1 MRTGPSGPPMVMP
14 PVARMAAVT
23 TAPHAFCDFENVT
36 AGSNPGSIGSETART
51 GWGSFWLASRRN
63 FRLVSGGPMS
73 GRHSRLIWIVFA
85 AGLAAC
91 EPRPEQP
98 AEADIQAA
106 RKAAVSFDIRMK
118 REITD
123 RLERGEDPVAVY
135 LAYADNV
142 PGWGLEIS
150 NAEKIDFSR
159 TAITVRN
166 PANSPDAWEMRQM
179 ELFNLLA
186 DGGQDPESFEVA
198 EIVSE
203 GDEKV
208 FRWMRPTLMG
218 EACMAC
224 HGEAV
229 SERIKLLLGQEY
241 PLDDALGYSEG
252 QLGGAYSVRKV
263 LSVDGKEPPPYVAKT
278 LPQRLPA
285 DQRRPD

>member
-1 MRTGPSGPPMVMP
+1 MLR
-14 PVARMAAVT
+14 
-23 TAPHAFCDFENVT
+23 
-36 AGSNPGSIGSETART
+36 
-51 GWGSFWLASRRN
+51 
-63 FRLVSGGPMS
+63 
-73 GRHSRLIWIVFA
+73 RHSRLGWLGWLAF
-85 AGLAAC
+85 GLAVAGC

-106 RKAAVSFDIRMK
+106 RRAAVTFDLRMK
-118 REITD
+118 REISD

-135 LAYADNV
+135 LAYADDV

-150 NAEKIDFSR
+150 NAGKIDFSR

-166 PANSPDAWEMRQM
+166 PANAPDAWETRQM

-186 DGGQDPESFEVA
+186 DSGQDSEAFEVA
-198 EIVSE
+198 EIVQE
-203 GDEKV
+203 GNEKV
-208 FRWMRPTLMG
+208 FRWMRPTIMG
-218 EACMAC
+218 EACLTC

-263 LSVDGKEPPPYVAKT
+263 LSVDGKAPPPYAPKL
-278 LPQRLPA
+278 LPQGLPA
-285 DQRRPD
+285 DPRRPDDAPLVQPAAPAPEPQPPAP

>member
-1 MRTGPSGPPMVMP
+1 
-14 PVARMAAVT
+14 
-23 TAPHAFCDFENVT
+23 
-36 AGSNPGSIGSETART
+36 
-51 GWGSFWLASRRN
+51 
-63 FRLVSGGPMS
+63 MS
-73 GRHSRLIWIVFA
+73 GRHSRLSWIVFA
-85 AGLAAC
+85 LGVAAC

-98 AEADIQAA
+98 SEADIQAA
-106 RKAAVSFDIRMK
+106 RKAAVTFDIRMK

-150 NAEKIDFSR
+150 NAGKFDFSR

-166 PANSPDAWEMRQM
+166 PANAPDAWETRQM

-186 DGGQDPESFEVA
+186 DGGQDPEAFEVA
-198 EIVSE
+198 EIVQE
-203 GDEKV
+203 GNEKV
-208 FRWMRPTLMG
+208 FRWMRPTVMG

-224 HGEAV
+224 HGEGV

-263 LSVDGKEPPPYVAKT
+263 LAVDGKEPPAYVPK
-278 LPQRLPA
+278 PMPPRLPA
-285 DQRRPD
+285 DQRTPDDAPLVQPVTPVEAQPLP

>member
-1 MRTGPSGPPMVMP
+1 M
-14 PVARMAAVT
+14 
-23 TAPHAFCDFENVT
+23 
-36 AGSNPGSIGSETART
+36 
-51 GWGSFWLASRRN
+51 SRRQ
-63 FRLVSGGPMS
+63 
-73 GRHSRLIWIVFA
+73 GR
-85 AGLAAC
+85 AGLVALALAAAAC

-106 RKAAVSFDIRMK
+106 RKAAVTFDIRMK

-150 NAEKIDFSR
+150 NAGKIDFSR

-166 PANSPDAWEMRQM
+166 PANAPDAWEMRQM
-179 ELFNLLA
+179 ELFNFMA
-186 DGGQDPESFEVA
+186 DAGQDPESFEVA
-198 EIVSE
+198 EIVQE

-208 FRWMRPTLMG
+208 FRWMRPTVMG
-218 EACMAC
+218 ESCMTC
-224 HGEAV
+224 HGERV
-229 SERIKLLLGQEY
+229 SDRIKLLLGQEY

-263 LSVDGKEPPPYVAKT
+263 LSVDGKPAPDYVPRSLPP
-278 LPQRLPA
+278 RLPA
-285 DQRRPD
+285 DQRQLGDAPLVQPALPAEELQPLP

>member
-1 MRTGPSGPPMVMP
+1 M
-14 PVARMAAVT
+14 
-23 TAPHAFCDFENVT
+23 
-36 AGSNPGSIGSETART
+36 
-51 GWGSFWLASRRN
+51 L
-63 FRLVSGGPMS
+63 
-73 GRHSRLIWIVFA
+73 GRHSHVGWIVFA
-85 AGLAAC
+85 LAAAAC

-98 AEADIQAA
+98 VETDIQAA
-106 RKAAVSFDIRMK
+106 RKAAVTFDIRMK
-118 REITD
+118 REIVD

-150 NAEKIDFSR
+150 NAGKIDFSR

-166 PANSPDAWEMRQM
+166 PANAPDAWETRQM
-179 ELFNLLA
+179 ELFNFMA
-186 DGGQDPESFEVA
+186 DAGQDPEGFEVA

-203 GDEKV
+203 GNEKV
-208 FRWMRPTLMG
+208 FRWMRPTVMV
-218 EACMAC
+218 EACMTC
-224 HGEAV
+224 HGEGV

-263 LSVDGKEPPPYVAKT
+263 LSVDGKEPPPYVAKP

-285 DQRRPD
+285 DQRRADDAPLVQPATPVEAQPVP

>member
-1 MRTGPSGPPMVMP
+1 M
-14 PVARMAAVT
+14 
-23 TAPHAFCDFENVT
+23 
-36 AGSNPGSIGSETART
+36 
-51 GWGSFWLASRRN
+51 SR
-63 FRLVSGGPMS
+63 
-73 GRHSRLIWIVFA
+73 RHSRLVGIAFTLAV
-85 AGLAAC
+85 AAC

-150 NAEKIDFSR
+150 NAGKIDFSR

-166 PANSPDAWEMRQM
+166 PANAPDAWETRQM

-186 DGGQDPESFEVA
+186 DGGQDPEAFEVA
-198 EIVSE
+198 EIVQE
-203 GDEKV
+203 ENEKV
-208 FRWMRPTLMG
+208 FRWMRPTVMG
-218 EACMAC
+218 EACMTC

-229 SERIKLLLGQEY
+229 SQRIKLLLGQEY

-263 LSVDGKEPPPYVAKT
+263 LSVDGQPPPAYAPQA
-278 LPQRLPA
+278 LPPRLPA
-285 DQRRPD
+285 DQRQLGDAPLVQPVTPVEPQPLP